1 MNKFGQIKS
10 NIEKG
15 LISLYGKETFKSTMK
30 DFKNKVLSKKNISEA
45 FFLYDELSSKKGM
58 DSEIAPDYINES
70 FEQLRTIIEKNQKDI
85 EELAKWAETLV
96 KESASNEY
104 TDIDYVLYEKSV
116 KNLEK
121 VLESK
126 NRIKKSITTKKV
138 EKTITESVNL
148 PLSSMLKI
156 ASNTFNKEYG
166 NISESEKE
174 ELRGLLSMTKS
185 EITSE
190 METLRESVVS
200 KLSNTLN
207 ESNDKELSEKVSDTI
222 KKIQES
228 PNDLVN
234 LYKLRQLNTG
244 L

>member
-45 FFLYDELSSKKGM
+45 FFLYDEFSSKKGM